1 MNGRFLAQKVHTS
14 HVIGPNPTLILRGAR
29 NRRRCPVYIPQWV
42 ILECNRMTKSWF
54 RLIWR
59 IVAGESEILEFKS
72 TTGTRR
78 EASKTVCAMLN
89 RQGSQVLF
97 GVTPE
102 GRVAGQHVSERTL
115 ARISAEPAR
124 IDPPAFPAIER
135 IPVDGDREVVAV
147 SVARGQARPY
157 MYQVNAYRRMG
168 NTTVA
173 MRADEYHRLLFERV
187 HSERRW
193 ENQPA
198 EGWSVG
204 DLDANE
210 IRTTVEEAVRRGRLE
225 DPGTRDPCDLLRGLG
240 LFRDGV
246 LSRAAVA
253 LFANEDRIGFD
264 MPQCLLR
271 VARFRGTDRT
281 EYLDNRQ
288 FHGNAFAF
296 LRAAERFLR
305 DSLPIAGHVE
315 AERFERIDE
324 TLVPPLA
331 TREELANALCRRDYS
346 TGGGSIG
353 VAIYDNRLEI
363 TSTGTLHFGLT
374 PEKLF
379 APHESIPW
387 NPLIADAFY
396 RRGII
401 ERWGHGTLKMAEVT
415 TAAGLPRPEI
425 EDAGGC
431 VTVRFRYSTASVHI
445 VVGEQIAILD
455 ESNAQLQKL
464 SEGQRNILDPLDQA
478 DHPLAL
484 REIRARL
491 PQSASVRQVK
501 RALARLRELG
511 LAVSTGHGVSARWS
525 LVQRQ

>member
-1 MNGRFLAQKVHTS
+1 MTAER
-14 HVIGPNPTLILRGAR
+14 IAR
-29 NRRRCPVYIPQWV
+29 MIA
-42 ILECNRMTKSWF
+42 
-54 RLIWR
+54 
-59 IVAGESEILEFKS
+59 AGESETLEFKS

-78 EASKTVCAMLN
+78 EAAKTVCAMLN
-89 RQGSQVLF
+89 QQGGQVLF

-102 GRVAGQHVSERTL
+102 GRVTGQHVSERTL
-115 ARISAEPAR
+115 EGVSAELAR

-135 IPVDGDREVVAV
+135 IPVDGGREVVAV
-147 SVARGQARPY
+147 SVARGQAGPY
-157 MYQVNAYRRMG
+157 MYQGNAYRRMG

-173 MRADEYHRLLFERV
+173 MRADEYRRLLFERM

-246 LSRAAVA
+246 LWRAAVA

-271 VARFRGTDRT
+271 VARFRGTGRT
-281 EYLDNRQ
+281 EFLDNRQ
-288 FHGNAFAF
+288 FHGNAFAL

-305 DSLPIAGHVE
+305 DSLPIAGRIE

-324 TLVPPLA
+324 PLVPPLA
-331 TREELANALCRRDYS
+331 TREALANALCHRDYS
-346 TGGGSIG
+346 IGGGSVG

-401 ERWGHGTLKMAEVT
+401 ERWGRGTLKMAEVT
-415 TAAGLPRPEI
+415 AAAGLPQPEI

-431 VTVRFRYSTASVHI
+431 VTVRFRYSKASLHLVI
-445 VVGEQIAILD
+445 KERISITD
-455 ESNAQLQKL
+455 ETNAQLRKL
-464 SEGQRNILDPLDQA
+464 SEGQRNILDLLDQA

-484 REIRARL
+484 REIRARM

-511 LAVSTGHGVSARWS
+511 LAASTGRGVAARWS